1 MSRVLR
7 RPMFRGG
14 YVDSEGTGITSGLTD
29 NYSQDERVG
38 FANGSSYFDVIGPYS
53 RQFGTSIIDP
63 VKEYEKRISQIQKE
77 TKDTGYMYDPS
88 FLTTITPGRNMTLE
102 EIELSTEKGKEDF
115 IKNLQKQREAKIQ
128 NIVKTSENLPEEK
141 RKSLFD
147 YYGITSKDLKIIQKP
162 TEKPTETDDGTNVD
176 RNQKL
181 NKTDFKTIY
190 EDLLPIFKAS
200 VGPDQDEYTRQK
212 YLELA
217 KFGLNLLKPTPAG
230 IKPSL
235 LSSAAAAAEKP
246 LEGYGA
252 ILEKEKQ
259 AAKVPEILALQQTMK
274 LSEPGT
280 VGKAIRDLVQT
291 GVAKNEKEALNIYL
305 KSDSASQ
312 KKIAMDEKQLIRSD
326 LQGYEGLKGVKDQAI
341 INQLADLIYKDP
353 NLAYKIKGER
363 SKYKP
368 EAYEEG
374 GIYIDKGKIV
384 KYKKGQFYTVNEP
397 GFKE

>member
-14 YVDSEGTGITSGLTD
+14 IANSEGTGITSGLDTPKRGLVD
-29 NYSQDERVG
+29 GPGGYAGYESTYEDFYSPTAD
-38 FANGSSYFDVIGPYS
+38 FYKMMNA
-53 RQFGTSIIDP
+53 TP
-63 VKEYEKRISQIQKE
+63 VKS
-77 TKDTGYMYDPS
+77 DTSEENKS
-88 FLTTITPGRNMTLE
+88 FLSFAAINPETGLPYTQRDRLKLKPTIDEIAAKEGVVFKGTAAEKIKQQQEFLKQQEQKKLE
-102 EIELSTEKGKEDF
+102 EQKKSTSPPPSPPPLEKEEVSS
-115 IKNLQKQREAKIQ
+115 KQ
-128 NIVKTSENLPEEK
+128 
-141 RKSLFD
+141 
-147 YYGITSKDLKIIQKP
+147 
-162 TEKPTETDDGTNVD
+162 
-176 RNQKL
+176 
-181 NKTDFKTIY
+181 DFKTIY

-252 ILEKEKQ
+252 ILERERQ
-259 AAKVPEILALQQTMK
+259 AAKVPEALALQQAMK

-291 GVAKNEKEALNIYL
+291 GAAKNEKEALKIYL
-305 KSDSASQ
+305 KSDSAAQ
-312 KKIAMDEKQLIRSD
+312 RAETMKEKQLIRSD

-341 INQLADLIYKDP
+341 INQLADLVYEDP
-353 NLAYKIKGER
+353 GLAYKIKGDR

-368 EAYEEG
+368 EALEEG
-374 GIYIDKGKIV
+374 AIYIDKGKIV
-384 KYKKGQFYTVNEP
+384 KYKGGQFYRVNEP
-397 GFKE
+397 GFKG

>member
-14 YVDSEGTGITSGLTD
+14 YVNSEGTGITSGLTEPRQG
-29 NYSQDERVG
+29 Y
-38 FANGSSYFDVIGPYS
+38 ANGPTIEGVQPDVFQRIYKALNPPTS
-53 RQFGTSIIDP
+53 DILKRLQERQ
-63 VKEYEKRISQIQKE
+63 KEKPLMDRISDYILKPVSAA
-77 TKDTGYMYDPS
+77 D
-88 FLTTITPGRNMTLE
+88 LTYGSEAEKQAAIAAEEELKKSKLPPEPIPTITTKE
-102 EIELSTEKGKEDF
+102 EEVSK
-115 IKNLQKQREAKIQ
+115 KQ
-128 NIVKTSENLPEEK
+128 
-141 RKSLFD
+141 
-147 YYGITSKDLKIIQKP
+147 
-162 TEKPTETDDGTNVD
+162 
-176 RNQKL
+176 
-181 NKTDFKTIY
+181 DFKTIY
-190 EDLLPIFKAS
+190 EDLLPIFRAS

-252 ILEKEKQ
+252 ILERERQ
-259 AAKVPEILALQQTMK
+259 AAKVPEALALQQAMK

-291 GVAKNEKEALNIYL
+291 GAAKNEKEALRIYL
-305 KSDSASQ
+305 KGDSASQ
-312 KKIAMDEKQLIRSD
+312 RKETREEKALLASR
-326 LQGYEGLKGVKDQAI
+326 LQGYEALKGVKDQAVI
-341 INQLADLIYKDP
+341 DQLTDLVFEDP
-353 NLAYKIKGER
+353 SLISKLKGER

-374 GIYIDKGKIV
+374 AIYLDKGKIV
-384 KYKKGQFYTVNEP
+384 KYKKGLFYTPSEP
-397 GFKE
+397 GFKG